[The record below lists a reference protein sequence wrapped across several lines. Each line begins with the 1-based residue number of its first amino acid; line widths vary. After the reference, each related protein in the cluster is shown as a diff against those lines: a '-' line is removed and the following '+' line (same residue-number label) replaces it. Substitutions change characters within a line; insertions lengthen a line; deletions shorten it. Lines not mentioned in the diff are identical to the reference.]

1 MTNNHTAT
9 LEKQIEELR
18 KHNTFL
24 EAQVR
29 QRTFELQVLSDLS
42 HQIGYTLNY
51 DDLFRLM
58 LQHLH
63 RVVPYVVSGSILMLD
78 EPCELVIQYTRP
90 FQPSLLEEIRTR
102 MLTTLAR
109 IGGKKPGKNQVNIHT
124 YEVSGG
130 GALQLPVS
138 HIESVFQVPLIVGP
152 QREVVGLLFVGAE
165 QPDAFQEEHV
175 RILYTVANQT
185 STAIQQLRALLAS
198 EEQRL
203 ETLVSTLPEG
213 VLLLDEHRHIV
224 LVNPTAQ
231 NSLSL
236 LAPNTGVGDVLTHL
250 AQQSLELLLQPFP
263 IRSHELAVDDDNG
276 SSFVFEVSAQPMT
289 AGPQTGG
296 WTLVIRDI
304 TGRKR
309 AEEEIRSLNVELE
322 QRVEERTAQLE
333 VANRDLLNEIAAHQQ
348 TEETLRQERNLLKS
362 IMDTSPVGIM
372 MANREGRLTFANA
385 YAAHVLKVP
394 VDEILKR
401 CYNDPAWELTD
412 YQDNIIPDEQSVFQQ
427 VLTRGETMRDVQQ
440 AIRFA
445 DGEKILLAINGAPIF
460 DSQGQVEK
468 VVFTVRDVTRRMKTE
483 EALRLNEAKLR
494 MTITQIPSILWVTDS
509 NLMISD
515 VLGSEL
521 ARLGY
526 NPNSFTGKPIDAL
539 PAVSNLDAPEGR
551 GSCDE
556 GSNAPAQVRAGQ
568 ARAAHARA
576 LRGLPSGYETRF
588 DQREFEV
595 RVDPLRDG
603 QRHIVGCI
611 GLAVDIT
618 ERKRAEEAI
627 RTLNADLEQRVAERT
642 AQLEATNQD
651 LENEI
656 VERRRAEEQTRR
668 MQLFLSSIL
677 ENIPDVIF
685 VKDAKTMRFVL
696 FNRAAEQVLDF
707 PREAMIGKTAGELF
721 AQNPEYAEVTLSR
734 DRQVVQNRAVLEI
747 PDETTTTPDG
757 QRIFHTRLI
766 PIADEGEGEK
776 RGNVQYVLG
785 ISADITER
793 KKAEAELQQA
803 WHAARAATQAK
814 SDFLANMS
822 HEIRT
827 PLNAVIGM
835 TRLLLDTELT
845 AEQRDFIET
854 ILVSGESLLAIIND
868 VLDLSKI
875 EAGKMEMVYEPFDI
889 GDCIEKSLSL
899 VSARAAEKYLDLSYT
914 IADTIPRWL
923 MGDRVRVRQ
932 ILINLLSNAVKFTE
946 VGGIV
951 VSVRLYGDD
960 ADDAMDSGNG
970 RGDGVGK
977 GTGQGRSSVAHNDGQ
992 APSFTMHVTV
1002 SDTGIG
1008 IPQNRMDRLFKSFSQ
1023 VDTSPSRKYGGTGL
1037 GLVISK
1043 NLAELMGGTMW
1054 AESEDSEGSHFHF
1067 TLLTEPATHTLPK
1080 TELLRKPTSDMHAM
1094 AQHHPLSILLV
1105 EDNVFNQK
1113 VALRFLEKLGYGA
1126 DVAENGIEALEALR
1140 KHTYDVLLMDVQMP
1154 NMDGMET
1161 TRHIR
1166 DDFPLHEQPWIIAM
1180 TAHALHED
1188 RQRCLEAGMDGYISK
1203 PVQLE
1208 DLVAAL
1214 EQTRKKSGEIVG

>member
-1 MTNNHTAT
+1 MTSNHTAT
-9 LEKQIEELR
+9 LEKQIEALR

-42 HQIGYTLNY
+42 HQIGHTLNY
-51 DDLFRLM
+51 NDLFRLM

-124 YEVSGG
+124 YEVSRGG
-130 GALQLPVS
+130 TLQLPVS

-152 QREVVGLLFVGAE
+152 QHEVVGLLFVGAE

-203 ETLVSTLPEG
+203 ETLVSALPEG
-213 VLLLDEHRHIV
+213 VILLDEHRHIV

-231 NSLSL
+231 NFLSL
-236 LAPNTGVGDVLTHL
+236 LAPDTGVGDVLTHL
-250 AQQSLELLLQPFP
+250 ARQSLESLLQPFP
-263 IRSHELAVDDDNG
+263 IRSHELAVDDGNG

-322 QRVEERTAQLE
+322 QHVEERTAQLE
-333 VANRDLLNEIAAHQQ
+333 VVNRDLLNEIAAHQQ
-348 TEETLRQERNLLKS
+348 TEEALRQERNLLKS
-362 IMDTSPVGIM
+362 IMDTSPVGIL
-372 MANREGRLTFANA
+372 MANLEGRLTFANA

-401 CYNDPAWELTD
+401 YYNDPAWELTD
-412 YQDNIIPDEQSVFQQ
+412 YQDNAIPDEHSVFQQ
-427 VLTRGETMRDVQQ
+427 VLTRGETVRDVQQ
-440 AIRFA
+440 AICFA
-445 DGEKILLAINGAPIF
+445 EGEKILLSINGSPIF
-460 DSQGQVEK
+460 DGQGRVEK
-468 VVFTVRDVTRRMKTE
+468 VVFTVRDVTRRVKTE

-509 NLMISD
+509 NLMITD

-526 NPNSFTGKPIDAL
+526 NPNSFIGKPIDAL
-539 PAVSNLDAPEGR
+539 PAVSSLNAPEG
-551 GSCDE
+551 GGFCDD
-556 GSNAPAQVRAGQ
+556 GSNIPAHLRAGQ
-568 ARAAHARA
+568 ARASHTRA
-576 LRGLPSGYETRF
+576 LRGLPSGYEVCF

-603 QRHIVGCI
+603 QKHIVGCI

-627 RTLNADLEQRVAERT
+627 RTLNANLEQRVVERT

-685 VKDAKTMRFVL
+685 VKDAETMRFVL
-696 FNRAAEQVLDF
+696 FNRAAEQILAL

-721 AQNPEYAEVTLSR
+721 AQNPEYAEITLSR

-747 PDETTTTPDG
+747 PAETTATPDG

-766 PIADEGEGEK
+766 PIADAGEGEK
-776 RGNVQYVLG
+776 RGNVQYILG

-845 AEQRDFIET
+845 VEQRDFIET

-868 VLDLSKI
+868 VLDFSKI

-899 VSARAAEKYLDLSYT
+899 VSSRATEKHLDLSYT

-946 VGGIV
+946 VGEIV
-951 VSVRLYGDD
+951 VSARPYGDG
-960 ADDAMDSGNG
+960 AGHGGN
-970 RGDGVGK
+970 
-977 GTGQGRSSVAHNDGQ
+977 SVAHNDGQ
-992 APSFTMHVTV
+992 SPTFTMHITV

-1008 IPQNRMDRLFKSFSQ
+1008 IPGDRMDRLFKSFSQ

-1037 GLVISK
+1037 GVVISK

-1054 AESEDSEGSHFHF
+1054 AESEDGMGSHFHF
-1067 TLLTEPATHTLPK
+1067 TLLTEPATHTPPH
-1080 TELLRKPTSDMHAM
+1080 TELLKKPASDMHAM
-1094 AQHHPLSILLV
+1094 AQRHPLSILLV
-1105 EDNVFNQK
+1105 EDNLFNQK

-1126 DVAENGIEALEALR
+1126 DVAENGIEALEALQ

-1154 NMDGMET
+1154 NMDGLET

-1166 DDFPLHEQPWIIAM
+1166 DEFPLHEQPWIIAM

-1188 RQRCLEAGMDGYISK
+1188 RQRCLDIGMDGYISK

-1208 DLVAAL
+1208 DLIAAL
-1214 EQTRKKSGEIVG
+1214 EQTRKKSGEMVG